1 MTDPATITV
10 DGLRARLRR
19 AQAEIGSE
27 GRFSVTF
34 YQQPDGAAGCSVMR
48 WTRTGTSGL
57 ERCEE
62 VGHGTLAE
70 CLAALERY
78 VAAHRQS
85 PDAAAV
91 APSDAGDAPATTG
104 R

>member
-1 MTDPATITV
+1 MTDDAATITV

-19 AQAEIGSE
+19 AQAEIGPE

-34 YQQPDGAAGCSVMR
+34 YQQPDGGAGCSVMR
-48 WTRTGTSGL
+48 WTRADASGL

-62 VGHGTLAE
+62 IGHGTLAE

-78 VAAHRQS
+78 VAAHRRQQ
-85 PDAAAV
+85 AA
-91 APSDAGDAPATTG
+91 S
-104 R
+104 

>member
-1 MTDPATITV
+1 MTDDAATITV

-62 VGHGTLAE
+62 IGHGTLAE

-78 VAAHRQS
+78 VAAHRRQQ
-85 PDAAAV
+85 AA
-91 APSDAGDAPATTG
+91 S
-104 R
+104 